1 MVGMRRI
8 PKKNNANAKFI
19 NPLELT
25 RPLIINLCKQK
36 TSKSKEQHHDKACR
50 CVNGVWCFTAPSAWV
65 WAGVGKC
72 SLDDHLQPR

>member
-8 PKKNNANAKFI
+8 RKKNNANAKFI

-50 CVNGVWCFTAPSAWV
+50 CVNGVWCFTVSSAW
-65 WAGVGKC
+65 A
-72 SLDDHLQPR
+72 